1 MALFTYL
8 ILGALA
14 MIPYIA
20 MTSSFITQQQRATE
34 SPRTEQST
42 TDFELEVYY
51 KALASARSL
60 LDSIDR
66 RQSTDPAALAWES
79 SRFLRGTSP
88 AVAAL
93 ATVVTPIAPVR
104 RGKDL
109 VIGLAK
115 EIDAKY
121 LVVFAASLREYAP
134 QVDLALLIDTPS
146 VDTSFRTLASEYRIE
161 LVEYHPQALDPPQI
175 RNFHPSTF
183 RWPLIARLLESHS
196 TSQYRGVL
204 FADVRDTAFQANPF
218 TSILEGDSPVFYA
231 FHGVESRT
239 IGECGW
245 NGGWIKDCF
254 GEKKLQKLA
263 KKSIICSGVSVA
275 TFAEAR
281 AYANQMSAIVSGP
294 SLAHFLSFTF
304 PTQSWW
310 VACPRRRC

>member
-1 MALFTYL
+1 
-8 ILGALA
+8 
-14 MIPYIA
+14 MIPYIV
-20 MTSSFITQQQRATE
+20 MTFLFLTQQERATE
-34 SPRTEQST
+34 TTRTEEAA
-42 TDFELEVYY
+42 TDLKLEVYY
-51 KALASARSL
+51 EALGSARSL

-66 RQSTDPAALAWES
+66 RSTQNPIAPARNS
-79 SRFLRGTSP
+79 SSFLRDAIP

-93 ATVVTPIAPVR
+93 TTVVPTTMVKPAMPAR

-134 QVDLALLIDTPS
+134 GVDLALLIDAPS
-146 VDTSFRTLASEYRIE
+146 VDASFWTLASEYRIK
-161 LVEYHPQALDPPQI
+161 LVEYHPQALDPPQM
-175 RNFHPSTF
+175 RSFHPSTF
-183 RWPLIARLLESHS
+183 RWPLIARFLEAHAA
-196 TSQYRGVL
+196 SQYRGVL

-218 TSILEGDSPVFYA
+218 TSILEGDSHVFYA

-254 GEKKLQKLA
+254 GEKKRRKLA

-281 AYANQMSAIVSGP
+281 AYANQMSAIVPGP
-294 SLAHFLSFTF
+294 SLKI
-304 PTQSWW
+304 
-310 VACPRRRC
+310 